1 MAYLSYD
8 NLSNI
13 IIGFDIFMIALLI
26 VSIIYYVQWQIQDFP
41 DRDANTWVWGE
52 NLLFGKIF
60 TENCMQMKQFG
71 PKGDAHP

>member
-1 MAYLSYD
+1 MAYFSYD

-52 NLLFGKIF
+52 NLLFGRIF
-60 TENCMQMKQFG
+60 TENCMKMKQFG